1 MAQRGHANECFRYH
15 RLSRHQNGFHFCVL
29 DIDGAN
35 KHRSARG
42 AQPLHFCHQ
51 HTLFI
56 VLLLYCCSGESVCEN
71 LSAMGVKLV
80 TSNTEAEMRL
90 CTSLVDE
97 RFGETTEIIE
107 PWSAE
112 VRLSAVGTTHTRSPF
127 RRPRPL
133 RFVLIVCYV
142 LLNLH

>member
-1 MAQRGHANECFRYH
+1 M
-15 RLSRHQNGFHFCVL
+15 
-29 DIDGAN
+29 
-35 KHRSARG
+35 
-42 AQPLHFCHQ
+42 
-51 HTLFI
+51 
-56 VLLLYCCSGESVCEN
+56 CEN

-112 VRLSAVGTTHTRSPF
+112 VRGG
-127 RRPRPL
+127 
-133 RFVLIVCYV
+133 
-142 LLNLH
+142 LNHCRHEKAK

>member
-1 MAQRGHANECFRYH
+1 M
-15 RLSRHQNGFHFCVL
+15 
-29 DIDGAN
+29 
-35 KHRSARG
+35 
-42 AQPLHFCHQ
+42 
-51 HTLFI
+51 
-56 VLLLYCCSGESVCEN
+56 CEN

-112 VRLSAVGTTHTRSPF
+112 VRLPAVGRTQRGGALTSCSCVGLALSVSCF
-127 RRPRPL
+127 
-133 RFVLIVCYV
+133 V
-142 LLNLH
+142 LLNPH